1 MLVLSVTWTI
11 RAVGLHA
18 ALTQTA
24 YKVRQQWAY
33 FDGYI
38 ESNYTPVPPHV
49 QALKTHLQDDA
60 VIVHPGSLEMR
71 EELTTLFEMD

>member
-1 MLVLSVTWTI
+1 MLLLSVTWTI

-38 ESNYTPVPPHV
+38 QREYKPVPPKV
-49 QALKTHLQDDA
+49 ETLKTHLQRDA
-60 VIVHPGSLEMR
+60 VVVHPGTLEMR
-71 EELTTLFEMD
+71 EELTPLFEMD